1 MKQKVIHIPQK
12 SYDDLMYLAEN
23 HSLSKKKAL
32 AYSIRLAKSIA
43 DSENQLK
50 EEIDSLFSE
59 LRGIP
64 RDSKR
69 EIAFIIRNMSRLNR
83 SLSIITEMQREDI
96 EEYKYL
102 IRNK

>member
-1 MKQKVIHIPQK
+1 MKQKVIHIPQNL
-12 SYDDLMYLAEN
+12 YDDLIYIA
-23 HSLSKKKAL
+23 KKKSLGKKEAL
-32 AYSIRLAKSIA
+32 AYAIRLSKSFLDSDQQLEGEIA
-43 DSENQLK
+43 T
-50 EEIDSLFSE
+50 LFAG